1 MLERDL
7 VEQKRAAEQA
17 QELAVEKAVA
27 KMKAEMLEQMSKLRD
42 EKTRLEVQLELS
54 QNNLKE

>member
-1 MLERDL
+1 
-7 VEQKRAAEQA
+7 
-17 QELAVEKAVA
+17 
-27 KMKAEMLEQMSKLRD
+27 MKAEMLEQMSKLRD